1 MVFLV
6 MILVIVGTILG
17 WFVSEFQ
24 TRRWIRLLL
33 GTCAVTAGLYAGILY
48 GQFKVLQAKVHF
60 GEATYRLLQVTLDEI
75 GNGNTDRAAAELT
88 LLRRDL
94 VDTYLRKNE
103 CTELIEAT
111 VARMELHTNKE
122 P

>member
-1 MVFLV
+1 MLFLV

-17 WFVSEFQ
+17 WVVSEFQ

-33 GTCAVTAGLYAGILY
+33 GACAVTAGLYAGILY
-48 GQFKVLQAKVHF
+48 GHFKVLQAKVYF
-60 GEATYRLLQVTLDEI
+60 GEATYRLLQVTLDEVES
-75 GNGNTDRAAAELT
+75 GHTDRAAAELT

-94 VDTYLRKNE
+94 VDTYVRTFE

-111 VARMELHTNKE
+111 VVRMELHTTRE